1 MAGIGVAAQRSI
13 LIRRAEVLEKSR
25 DIDVIVF
32 DKTGTLTEGKP
43 RLVDLLVVGEYDEE
57 RLLRFAGALEIGTN
71 HPLAAA
77 VLKET
82 MILDL
87 ILPQAEHV
95 TEIPGAGI
103 QGLVEGRLV
112 VIGTK
117 AYVES
122 LEGVLPSAQV
132 RANAEAYRQAGQ
144 TVSLMAVEGKIAGI
158 FVMEDPP
165 RANSKEVVAKLKSLG
180 VQTHLAT
187 GDGEVVA
194 RRVAD
199 RIGVDVVRSQMKPE
213 DKVGY
218 VRELQKQGLKVAM
231 VGDGYNDA
239 AALMAADLGI
249 AMGTGTDV
257 AKEAGD
263 MVLVQGDLAK
273 VAEAVQICRATY
285 NVILQNLF
293 WAFGYN
299 LVALPLAVFAQVPPV
314 LAAGAMAFSS
324 LAVVLNALR
333 LYGKKF

>member
-1 MAGIGVAAQRSI
+1 
-13 LIRRAEVLEKSR
+13 
-25 DIDVIVF
+25 VIVF

-43 RLVDLLVVGEYDEE
+43 RLVDLMVVGDYDEE
-57 RLLRFAGALEIGTN
+57 RLLRFAGALEMGTN

-103 QGLVEGRLV
+103 QGLVEGRQV

-122 LEGVLPSAQV
+122 LEGVLPSDQV

-144 TVSLMAVEGKIAGI
+144 TVSLMAVDGKIAAI

-165 RANSKEVVAKLKSLG
+165 RANSRDVVAKLKKLG
-180 VQTHLAT
+180 VKTHLAT

-218 VRELQKQGLKVAM
+218 IRELQKQGLKVAM

-263 MVLVQGDLAK
+263 VVLVQGDLAK

-285 NVILQNLF
+285 NVIVQNLF

-299 LVALPLAVFAQVPPV
+299 LAALPMAIFGRVPPV

-333 LYGKKF
+333 LYRKKF